1 MQDQKTVG
9 YAIKRQY
16 AGEFEQAVEAVTA
29 ALAEQGFGVLTDIDV
44 KATLQKKIGVE
55 FLKMRILGACNP
67 PMAFEA
73 LKTEPDV
80 SILLP
85 CNVVVRETEVGAV
98 EISAMDPR
106 AALPMFGR
114 DSLRAFA
121 DEVAGR
127 IEKALDHLK

>member
-1 MQDQKTVG
+1 MQEKQIG
-9 YAIKRQY
+9 YAIKRAY

-29 ALAEQGFGVLTDIDV
+29 ALAGEGFGILTDIDV
-44 KATLQKKIGVE
+44 KATLQKKLGVD
-55 FLKMRILGACNP
+55 FPKMRILGACNP

-80 SILLP
+80 SVLLP

-98 EISAMDPR
+98 EIAAMDPR

-114 DSLRAFA
+114 ESLRAFA
-121 DEVAGR
+121 DEVARR
-127 IEKALDHLK
+127 IEKALDQLT